1 MSYTALYR
9 KYRPSCFA
17 DVVGQPHIT
26 SILTSEL
33 EKGKVFHAYLFA
45 GPRGTGKTSC
55 AKILAKAV
63 NCLSPKN
70 GDACCECESC
80 RVISAGDSLDITE
93 MDAASNRGIADINNI
108 RDQVNY
114 TPAVSKYRVF
124 IIDEVHMLTTEA
136 FNALLKT
143 LEEPPEH
150 IVFILATTEVHKLP
164 ATILSRCQRFDFK
177 RIDVDEICGRIK
189 YVAQKENI
197 DIDDDAAMLIA
208 SISDGGMRDALSTL
222 DVCAANGEKITL
234 QTVRD
239 ACALAG
245 NGYLTELADF
255 ILDGDA
261 GAALQTIDS
270 LYKNSVDMQRLC
282 EELSSHYRNLMLAK
296 TVKNPEKLIICP
308 KDEFDNIITQSKNY
322 RLSLIMLAIRVL
334 GDARSRMSGG
344 NHRAELEMAVVKL
357 CSPISDGQIDSL
369 EERITRLERTLKN
382 GVPVGA
388 HNPISRNT
396 SNDEHLEK
404 SAVRD
409 SVSEENHHPEYDKN
423 PETEQPVTAPIVNRE
438 PLKTASKKEKTAK
451 PSKVSDS
458 GTAPFPEWKSVLKEL
473 RRTSPLMAG
482 GLSGSEAFVRGNT
495 VLIKCE
501 NKIFLDM
508 MREQPM
514 FRGQIKDAIKSV
526 TGGNYGIGPY
536 TAALQNNAPSIEE
549 NQKDL
554 LDGLADK
561 LTELNIPADYE

>member
-63 NCLSPKN
+63 NCLNPKN

-177 RIDVDEICGRIK
+177 RIDVDEICSRIK

-255 ILDGDA
+255 ILNGDT
-261 GAALQTIDS
+261 GAVLQTIDS

-308 KDEFDNIITQSKNY
+308 KDEFDNIIAQSKNY

-334 GDARSRMSGG
+334 GDARARMSGG

-369 EERITRLERTLKN
+369 EERIARLENALKN
-382 GVPVGA
+382 GVPVGTHSA
-388 HNPISRNT
+388 VSQNV
-396 SNDEHLEK
+396 SNDKYSEK
-404 SAVRD
+404 SSISNTV
-409 SVSEENHHPEYDKN
+409 PEGTHSTEYAKK
-423 PETEQPVTAPIVNRE
+423 PEAEQPKAAAAVNHE
-438 PLKTASKKEKTAK
+438 PEKAE
-451 PSKVSDS
+451 SKVKKTTDAPKVS
-458 GTAPFPEWKSVLKEL
+458 GDTVPFSEWKGVLKEL

-482 GLSGSEAFVRGNT
+482 GLSGSEAFIRGNT

-536 TAALQNNAPSIEE
+536 TAAQKDSAPTDGE
-549 NQKDL
+549 NRKDL

-561 LTELNIPADYE
+561 LTELNIPSDYE